1 MNSTIIA
8 PNVLIAAM
16 GAVGTL
22 RVVVFWAIT
31 MRQSA
36 DLRRVDVLS
45 GRVHPVPSPLD

>member
-16 GAVGTL
+16 GAVGIL
-22 RVVVFWAIT
+22 VVFWAIT